1 MKKNFM
7 ESLVCKRN
15 PLYSKKNATYIVG
28 KQYLDHEKYVFSDD
42 IGVWVKLKT
51 KSFNFGKWESE
62 FERISDNESEF
73 YEERTKVI
81 RHMHYL
87 ETSIGFY
94 RVIVYAEESN
104 FIFMQCYFDKE
115 EHNFKTNL
123 PHGRSKTNFQSHKR
137 TKESKLRSEKLFQC
151 RKML

>member
-15 PLYSKKNATYIVG
+15 TLYSKKNATYIVV
-28 KQYLDHEKYVFSDD
+28 KQYLDHEKYVLSDD
-42 IGVWVKLKT
+42 IGVWIKLRR

-81 RHMHYL
+81 RYMHYL
-87 ETSIGFY
+87 ETRIGFY

-104 FIFMQCYFDKE
+104 FIFMQYYFD
-115 EHNFKTNL
+115 NL
-123 PHGRSKTNFQSHKR
+123 PHGRSKTNFQSHKG
-137 TKESKLRSEKLFQC
+137 TKESKLRSKKLFQG